1 MKNNKAYDG
10 TGISAEHLKYGGRS
24 VSFFIA
30 EVLNSV
36 FRYGK
41 VPEMFKMG
49 YITPIYKK
57 QGKPLYDPNS
67 YRRITITSLIGKVLE
82 KYLLDTAFAELE
94 ALQNPLQKGFTKGTS
109 ATVAALLFT
118 EAIAEAK
125 DTNTLLYTACIDAT
139 IYNIYK

>member
-1 MKNNKAYDG
+1 M
-10 TGISAEHLKYGGRS
+10 
-24 VSFFIA
+24 SFFIA

-57 QGKPLYDPNS
+57 QVKPLYDPNS
-67 YRRITITSLIGKVLE
+67 YRRITITSLIGKVLG
-82 KYLLDTAFAELE
+82 KYILDTAFAELE

-109 ATVAALLFT
+109 ATVVFVLFSCYSHQSISDYSW
-118 EAIAEAK
+118 EVYIVHSGVFAG
-125 DTNTLLYTACIDAT
+125 
-139 IYNIYK
+139 